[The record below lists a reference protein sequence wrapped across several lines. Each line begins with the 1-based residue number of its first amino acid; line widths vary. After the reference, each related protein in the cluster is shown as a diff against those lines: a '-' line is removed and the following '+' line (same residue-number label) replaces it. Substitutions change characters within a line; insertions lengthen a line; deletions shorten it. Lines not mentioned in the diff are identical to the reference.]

1 MDKEV
6 MVYMCNGILL
16 SHKKDEIMPFAATY
30 MDLENVVLREV
41 RQRQISY
48 DLTYKWNLKKG
59 TNELIYKT
67 DKDSQM

>member
-30 MDLENVVLREV
+30 MDLENVVLREF

-67 DKDSQM
+67 DIDSQM